1 MAISRWPSLHRQ
13 HTSPTNNE
21 RTQRSQTTPL
31 PSRRNHVGIQL
42 PHPSFLNRFK
52 RKSLPTET
60 TTTPRRLSAGSDPN
74 AHRGSADADRNSIM
88 MDLEVVFDSE
98 EGMNDGDQTH
108 ARTTPR
114 RPPVDDNEYRYWR
127 LQGRSGRRNAEVGT
141 IRKDWSSI
149 PSPFTSQP
157 KIVDAGHYIERPTY
171 KRTYYEQPNASSLS
185 TMVDPY
191 PTLRRQQ
198 AGHSFAHDDIDI
210 SISPYRSHQ
219 QQRRHSLSWG
229 KMDKIISEN
238 KGEHDTLRRVD
249 TFTSTSTAGTGPGTL
264 SRQWDSVRRLMK
276 GKTKKMPGDKKGKS
290 RVIDLDLA
298 PPPHMLDQD
307 HSEDSSTDHPTIKI
321 LVQEPTIHFISD
333 SPVDQTND
341 FLNVHRSTS
350 PYDADIDSIDDR
362 ASHTSQALSDSKE
375 L

>member
-13 HTSPTNNE
+13 HNSPTLESTSNGH
-21 RTQRSQTTPL
+21 TQRSQTTPL

-52 RKSLPTET
+52 RKSLPVEPIT
-60 TTTPRRLSAGSDPN
+60 TVRRLSAGSDSH
-74 AHRGSADADRNSIM
+74 AHRVSADIDRNSIM

-98 EGMNDGDQTH
+98 AGMNDGDQTH
-108 ARTTPR
+108 ARTTR
-114 RPPVDDNEYRYWR
+114 LPVDDNEYRYWR
-127 LQGRSGRRNAEVGT
+127 LQGRSGRRNAEVGL

-157 KIVDAGHYIERPTY
+157 KIVDAGHYIERPTV
-171 KRTYYEQPNASSLS
+171 KRTYYEQPPASSLS

-191 PTLRRQQ
+191 PLLRRQQ
-198 AGHSFAHDDIDI
+198 AELSSAHDDIDI
-210 SISPYRSHQ
+210 SISPYRSHR

-229 KMDKIISEN
+229 NMDKMIHEN
-238 KGEHDTLRRVD
+238 KGEDDALRRVD

-298 PPPHMLDQD
+298 PPPLDQD
-307 HSEDSSTDHPTIKI
+307 LSEDSSTGHPTIKI
-321 LVQEPTIHFISD
+321 LVQEPTIHFTSD

-350 PYDADIDSIDDR
+350 PYDGDIDSLDDR
-362 ASHTSQALSDSKE
+362 MSHTSQALSSSKD